1 LRTEIIQNSK
11 KRGNLTTDFTD
22 FTDFG
27 GKNGGQFVKL
37 WGLDKIG
44 KKKGGKNERK
54 CALLSKNEAKI
65 RKNVR
70 FLSKI
75 W

>member
-1 LRTEIIQNSK
+1 L
-11 KRGNLTTDFTD
+11 G
-22 FTDFG
+22 
-27 GKNGGQFVKL
+27 
-37 WGLDKIG
+37 KIG
-44 KKKGGKNERK
+44 KKKVVKKREK

-70 FLSKI
+70 FLSKS